1 MFPLKGKALCEFELH
16 GKQSFGQNSWYTTIV
31 YVMAQWSPGL
41 WFEHI
46 RINLN
51 HCLTLIAWL
60 KATISVS
67 VCTYFKS
74 LSVTVLLPY
83 HVNGTHTQINDEL
96 SSHPGRFSIFHHK
109 LFIVHCSLV
118 TLTNHPRDTLQL
130 KAAFQPP

>member
-1 MFPLKGKALCEFELH
+1 MACCSIASLSVGYIYLSCFHLHSFASSDQGLSVSLRRFPLKGKALCEFELH

-46 RINLN
+46 HIDLN

-67 VCTYFKS
+67 VCT
-74 LSVTVLLPY
+74 
-83 HVNGTHTQINDEL
+83 
-96 SSHPGRFSIFHHK
+96 
-109 LFIVHCSLV
+109 LF
-118 TLTNHPRDTLQL
+118 
-130 KAAFQPP
+130 